1 MRPLW
6 QWQVFVYLA
15 AAVVDEAGRYR
26 SGTDIM
32 SLAPPEPSADD
43 KEAAIDLSQQPIER
57 LFRLLQHE
65 LHKEDSRPAA
75 RRMSLREFQLEVDL
89 VCQDRLVLLSHEA
102 ATIAADVQSYFLN
115 MTGTSGLFWLFHK
128 HPEEV
133 SWIWLIAVSQDRV
146 VRKVEHYLSR
156 LAVQGLD
163 DPQECLSLNFR
174 SGLMSGVATWRRL
187 LGDLASL
194 IWNGIAFGMLGDVTS
209 WREIDP
215 HNETVEDGPGGPPPN
230 VSWSENIIFGNMWVS
245 SVQKWLDHH
254 AAELKGTA
262 YAELAQTARTASE
275 THGQPGRPRSAPRW
289 RDSDEGVLSSFEYL
303 RRQTF
308 GGWTMDKGF
317 LRNLLRYILRPGYGG
332 AAPVSVGDF
341 GAGGGRYSEWLN
353 ETGLV
358 EAFAFDATVS
368 VTDITGGAVQEVD
381 LASDGSQ
388 LWRTFDWV
396 ICLDVAA
403 RAPAARAAALLR
415 SARRHATQGV
425 VISWSTLMDEV
436 RPSQEA
442 ELLVLAHREMGLAV
456 DWGSTEQVRE
466 GCEIPDLARTATVL
480 RPTGPA
486 DG

>member
-1 MRPLW
+1 MRPAL
-6 QWQVFVYLA
+6 QWQVCVSFV

-65 LHKEDSRPAA
+65 LHKEDSRPAE

-156 LAVQGLD
+156 LAVLGLD
-163 DPQECLSLNFR
+163 DPQDCLSLDFR
-174 SGLMSGVATWRRL
+174 SGLMSGIATWRRL
-187 LGDLASL
+187 LGDLVSL
-194 IWNGIAFGMLGDVTS
+194 MWNGIAFGMLGDVTS
-209 WREIDP
+209 WRDIDP
-215 HNETVEDGPGGPPPN
+215 QNETVEDGPGGPPPN

-245 SVQKWLDHH
+245 SVQKWLEHH
-254 AAELKGTA
+254 AAELKGSA
-262 YAELAQTARTASE
+262 YAELAQS
-275 THGQPGRPRSAPRW
+275 QPGRRPPSAPRW

-308 GGWTMDKGF
+308 GGWTVDKGF
-317 LRNLLRYILRPGYGG
+317 LRNLLRYVLRPGYGG

-368 VTDITGGAVQEVD
+368 VADITGGAVQEVD

-396 ICLDVAA
+396 ICLDVVAKV
-403 RAPAARAAALLR
+403 PAARAAALLR
-415 SARRHATQGV
+415 SARRHATHGV
-425 VISWSTLMDEV
+425 LISWSTQVHEA

-442 ELLVLAHREMGLAV
+442 ELLALAQREMGLSV

-466 GCEIPDLARTATVL
+466 GCEIPDLARTVTVL